1 LIFLGDDDFILMFN
15 FFAAAP
21 KGFEY
26 SLANELTEFGAT
38 DVKESVAGVY
48 FSASLELAYRI
59 TLWTRLASRIV
70 VVIYKGPCDS
80 AEQLYN
86 AAYCIDWPSHFSNK
100 KTFSIDFHGTGGF
113 INNTQFGALKI
124 KDAVVDRFRD
134 DGDARP
140 NVERMDAEFRID
152 AHYRNGQVTI
162 SVNFSGPSLHQRGY
176 RSTTGEAPLKENLAA
191 NMLVRSGWQAAQVD
205 LLDPFCGSG
214 TVLIEAALMACDIA
228 PALKRPRF
236 GFEAWR
242 QHNATMWNKV
252 LEEAR
257 ARSSLGRTRCKIKF
271 YGSDID
277 PRMVSLA
284 QRNAENAG
292 VADLIEFTEMNALN
306 VKVPSDSGFLVSNPP
321 YGERLG
327 NITELL
333 QLYYQFGDKL
343 KQDFG
348 GWKVAML
355 CSDVELISSLKLKAD
370 KQMKMFNGAL
380 ECAFNLYT
388 LHATSTRREAPVL
401 PEGVDDIADIAP
413 AFANRIKKNIKALEK
428 WAKKEGIDSYR
439 LYDADLPEYNVAI
452 DRYVDYV
459 VIQEYSAPAT
469 IPEAVTKRRLS
480 DVLLALP
487 NALGIHPDKITLKTR
502 ERQKGTNQYQKL
514 AEKKLEIITKEY
526 GAKFKLNLTGYL
538 DTGLFLD
545 HRMTRKLV
553 GEKAKGRKVLNLF
566 SYTGSAS
573 VHAAL
578 GGAKSVTTVDM
589 SNTYI
594 TWAKENFELNGINL
608 KNHEFVQADCL
619 QWVDDCSEQFDLI
632 FIDPP
637 TFSNSKRMED
647 SWDVQRDHLELLA
660 KLIKLLSPKGEL
672 IFSNNKRKFKMDIE
686 ALNKLGVAVNNID
699 TLCLPLDFK
708 RNPHI
713 HNVWLLT
720 HNG

>member
-1 LIFLGDDDFILMFN
+1 MFN

-26 SLANELTEFGAT
+26 SLASELKEFGAT

-48 FSASLELAYRI
+48 FTAPLELAYRI

-70 VVIYKGPCDS
+70 LVIYKGGCDS

-86 AAYCIDWPSHFSNK
+86 AAYCIDWPSHFSHK

-134 DGDARP
+134 DGTPRP
-140 NVERMDAEFRID
+140 DVERVNPDFKID
-152 AHYRNGQVTI
+152 AHYRNGQLTI
-162 SVNFSGPSLHQRGY
+162 SMNFSGASLHQRGY

-191 NMLVRSGWQAAQVD
+191 NMLVRSGWQANPITV
-205 LLDPFCGSG
+205 LDPFCGSG
-214 TVLIEAALMACDIA
+214 TVLIEAALMAADIA
-228 PALKRPRF
+228 PGLKREKF
-236 GFEAWR
+236 GFENW
-242 QHNATMWNKV
+242 QSHNKAMWQV
-252 LEEAR
+252 IFDEAQAR
-257 ARSSLGRTRCKIKF
+257 ATLGKTRCKLKF
-271 YGSDID
+271 YGSDIE
-277 PRMVSLA
+277 PHLISIA
-284 QRNAENAG
+284 KRNAENAG
-292 VADLIEFTEMNALN
+292 VAELIEFSVSDALD
-306 VKVPSDSGFLVSNPP
+306 VTPPVSEGFLISNPP

-327 NITELL
+327 NVTELL
-333 QLYYQFGDKL
+333 QLYYQLGDKF
-343 KQDFG
+343 KKEFG
-348 GWKVAML
+348 GWKIAML

-380 ECAFNLYT
+380 ECAFNIYT
-388 LHATSTRREAPVL
+388 LHANSTRRDVPEL
-401 PEGVDDIADIAP
+401 PEGVDIIDIAP
-413 AFANRIKKNIKALEK
+413 AFANRIKKNVKQFEK
-428 WAKKEGIDSYR
+428 WAKKERIDSYR

-469 IPEAVTKRRLS
+469 IPEAVTKRRIS

-487 NALGIHPDKITLKTR
+487 SALGIHPDRITLKTR
-502 ERQKGTNQYQKL
+502 ERQKGANQYQKID
-514 AEKKLEIITKEY
+514 ERKVEVITEEY

-545 HRMTRKLV
+545 HRVTRKLV
-553 GEKAKGRKVLNLF
+553 GDKSKGKNVLNLF
-566 SYTGSAS
+566 AYTGSAS
-573 VHAAL
+573 VHAAI
-578 GGAKSVTTVDM
+578 GGAKSVTTIDM

-594 TWAKENFELNGINL
+594 SWAKENFALNGLSGKQYDFI
-608 KNHEFVQADCL
+608 QADCL
-619 QWVDDCSEQFDLI
+619 QWIKENSHQKFDLI

-647 SWDVQRDHLELLA
+647 SWDVQRDHAEMLGG
-660 KLIKLLSPKGEL
+660 LIKLLSPNGEL

-686 ALNKLGVAVNNID
+686 ALNQAGIDVTNID
-699 TLCLPLDFK
+699 HLCLPLDYK

-720 HNG
+720 HAKK

>member
-1 LIFLGDDDFILMFN
+1 MFN

-26 SLANELTEFGAT
+26 SLASELKEFGAT

-70 VVIYKGPCDS
+70 LVIYKGACDS

-86 AAYCIDWPSHFSNK
+86 AAYCIDWPSHFSHK

-134 DGDARP
+134 DGTPRP
-140 NVERMDAEFRID
+140 DVERVNPDFKID
-152 AHYRNGQVTI
+152 AHYRNGQLTI
-162 SVNFSGPSLHQRGY
+162 SMNFSGASLHQRGY

-191 NMLVRSGWQAAQVD
+191 NMLVRSGWQANPITV
-205 LLDPFCGSG
+205 LDPFCGSG
-214 TVLIEAALMACDIA
+214 TVLIEAALMAADIA
-228 PALKRPRF
+228 PGLKREKF
-236 GFEAWR
+236 GFENW
-242 QHNATMWNKV
+242 QSHNKAMWQV
-252 LEEAR
+252 IFDEAQAR
-257 ARSSLGRTRCKIKF
+257 ATLGKTRCKLKF
-271 YGSDID
+271 YGSDIE
-277 PRMVSLA
+277 PHLISIA
-284 QRNAENAG
+284 KRNAENAG
-292 VADLIEFTEMNALN
+292 VAELIEFSVSDALD
-306 VKVPSDSGFLVSNPP
+306 VTPPVSEGFLISNPP

-327 NITELL
+327 NVTELL
-333 QLYYQFGDKL
+333 QLYYQLGDKF
-343 KQDFG
+343 KKEFG
-348 GWKVAML
+348 GWKIAML

-380 ECAFNLYT
+380 ECAFNIYT
-388 LHATSTRREAPVL
+388 LHANSTRRDVPEL
-401 PEGVDDIADIAP
+401 PEGVDIIDIAP
-413 AFANRIKKNIKALEK
+413 AFANRIKKNVKQFEK
-428 WAKKEGIDSYR
+428 WAKKERIDSYR

-469 IPEAVTKRRLS
+469 IPEAVTKRRIS

-487 NALGIHPDKITLKTR
+487 GALGIHPDRITLKTR
-502 ERQKGTNQYQKL
+502 ERQKGANQYQKID
-514 AEKKLEIITKEY
+514 ERKVEVITEEY

-545 HRMTRKLV
+545 HRVTRKLV
-553 GEKAKGRKVLNLF
+553 GDKSKGKNVLNLF
-566 SYTGSAS
+566 AYTGSAS
-573 VHAAL
+573 VHAAI
-578 GGAKSVTTVDM
+578 GGAKSVTTIDM

-594 TWAKENFELNGINL
+594 NWAKENFALNGLSGAKYDFI
-608 KNHEFVQADCL
+608 QADCL
-619 QWVDDCSEQFDLI
+619 QWIKDNSHQKYELI

-647 SWDVQRDHLELLA
+647 SWDVQRDHAEMLGG
-660 KLIKLLSPKGEL
+660 LIKLLSPNGEL

-686 ALNKLGVAVNNID
+686 ALNQAGIDVTNID
-699 TLCLPLDFK
+699 HLCLPLDYK

-720 HNG
+720 HAKK

>member
-1 LIFLGDDDFILMFN
+1 MFN

-26 SLANELTEFGAT
+26 SLASELKEFGAT

-48 FSASLELAYRI
+48 FTASLELAYRI

-70 VVIYKGPCDS
+70 LVIYKGACDS

-86 AAYCIDWPSHFSNK
+86 AAYCIDWPSHFSYK

-134 DGDARP
+134 DGTPRP
-140 NVERMDAEFRID
+140 DVERVNPDFKID
-152 AHYRNGQVTI
+152 AHYRNGQLTI
-162 SVNFSGPSLHQRGY
+162 SMNFSGASLHQRGY

-191 NMLVRSGWQAAQVD
+191 NMLVRSGWQANPITV
-205 LLDPFCGSG
+205 LDPFCGSG
-214 TVLIEAALMACDIA
+214 TVLIEAALMAADIA
-228 PALKRPRF
+228 PGLKREKF
-236 GFEAWR
+236 GFENW
-242 QHNATMWNKV
+242 QSHNKAMWKV
-252 LEEAR
+252 IFDEAQAR
-257 ARSSLGRTRCKIKF
+257 ATLGKSRCKLKF
-271 YGSDID
+271 YGSDIE
-277 PRMVSLA
+277 PHLISIA
-284 QRNAENAG
+284 KRNAENAG
-292 VADLIEFTEMNALN
+292 VAELIEFSVSDALD
-306 VKVPSDSGFLVSNPP
+306 VTPPVSEGFLISNPP

-327 NITELL
+327 NVTELL
-333 QLYYQFGDKL
+333 QLYYQLGDKF
-343 KQDFG
+343 KKEFG
-348 GWKVAML
+348 GWKIAML

-380 ECAFNLYT
+380 ECAFNIYT
-388 LHATSTRREAPVL
+388 LHANSTRRDVPEL
-401 PEGVDDIADIAP
+401 PEGVDIIDIAP
-413 AFANRIKKNIKALEK
+413 AFANRIKKNVKQFEK
-428 WAKKEGIDSYR
+428 WAKKERIDSYR

-469 IPEAVTKRRLS
+469 IPEAVTKRRIS

-487 NALGIHPDKITLKTR
+487 GALGIHPDRITLKTR
-502 ERQKGTNQYQKL
+502 ERQKGANQYQKID
-514 AEKKLEIITKEY
+514 ERKVEVITEEY

-545 HRMTRKLV
+545 HRVTRKLV
-553 GEKAKGRKVLNLF
+553 GDKSKGKNVLNLF
-566 SYTGSAS
+566 AYTGSAS
-573 VHAAL
+573 VHAAI
-578 GGAKSVTTVDM
+578 GGAKSVTTIDM

-594 TWAKENFELNGINL
+594 NWAKENFALNGLSGAKYDFI
-608 KNHEFVQADCL
+608 QADCL
-619 QWVDDCSEQFDLI
+619 QWIKENSHQKFDLI

-647 SWDVQRDHLELLA
+647 SWDVQRDHVEMLGG
-660 KLIKLLSPKGEL
+660 LIKLLSPNGEL
-672 IFSNNKRKFKMDIE
+672 VFSNNKRKFKMDTE
-686 ALNKLGVAVNNID
+686 ALNQAGIDVTNID
-699 TLCLPLDFK
+699 HLCLPLDYK

-720 HNG
+720 HATK

>member
-1 LIFLGDDDFILMFN
+1 MFN

-26 SLANELTEFGAT
+26 SLASELKEFGAT

-48 FSASLELAYRI
+48 FTAPLELAYRI

-70 VVIYKGPCDS
+70 LVIYKGACDS

-86 AAYCIDWPSHFSNK
+86 AAYCIDWPSHFSHK

-134 DGDARP
+134 DGTPRP
-140 NVERMDAEFRID
+140 DVERVNPDFKID
-152 AHYRNGQVTI
+152 AHYRNGQLTI
-162 SVNFSGPSLHQRGY
+162 SMNFSGASLHQRGY

-191 NMLVRSGWQAAQVD
+191 NMLVRSGWQANPITV
-205 LLDPFCGSG
+205 LDPFCGSG
-214 TVLIEAALMACDIA
+214 TVLIEAALMAADIA
-228 PALKRPRF
+228 PGLKREKF
-236 GFEAWR
+236 GFENW
-242 QHNATMWNKV
+242 QSHNKAMWQV
-252 LEEAR
+252 IFDEAQAR
-257 ARSSLGRTRCKIKF
+257 ATLGKTRCKLKF
-271 YGSDID
+271 YGSDIE
-277 PRMVSLA
+277 PHLISIA
-284 QRNAENAG
+284 KRNAENAG
-292 VADLIEFTEMNALN
+292 VAELIEFSVSDALD
-306 VKVPSDSGFLVSNPP
+306 VTPPVSEGFLISNPP

-327 NITELL
+327 NVTELL
-333 QLYYQFGDKL
+333 QLYYQLGDKF
-343 KQDFG
+343 KKEFG
-348 GWKVAML
+348 GWKIAML

-380 ECAFNLYT
+380 ECAFNIYT
-388 LHATSTRREAPVL
+388 LHANSTRRDVPEL
-401 PEGVDDIADIAP
+401 PEGVDIIDIAP
-413 AFANRIKKNIKALEK
+413 AFANRIKKNVKQFEK
-428 WAKKEGIDSYR
+428 WAKKERIDSYR

-469 IPEAVTKRRLS
+469 IPEAVTKRRIS

-487 NALGIHPDKITLKTR
+487 SALGIHPDRITLKTR
-502 ERQKGTNQYQKL
+502 ERQKGANQYQKID
-514 AEKKLEIITKEY
+514 ERKVEVITEEY

-545 HRMTRKLV
+545 HRVTRKLV
-553 GEKAKGRKVLNLF
+553 GDKSKGKNVLNLF
-566 SYTGSAS
+566 AYTGSAS
-573 VHAAL
+573 VHAAI
-578 GGAKSVTTVDM
+578 GGAKSVTTIDM

-594 TWAKENFELNGINL
+594 SWAKENFALNGLSSKQYDFI
-608 KNHEFVQADCL
+608 QADCL
-619 QWVDDCSEQFDLI
+619 QWIKENSHQKFDLI

-647 SWDVQRDHLELLA
+647 SWDVQRDHAEMLGG
-660 KLIKLLSPKGEL
+660 LIKLLSPNGEL

-686 ALNKLGVAVNNID
+686 ALNQAGIDVTNID
-699 TLCLPLDFK
+699 HLCLPLDYK

-720 HNG
+720 HAKK

>member
-1 LIFLGDDDFILMFN
+1 MFN

-26 SLANELTEFGAT
+26 SLASELKEFGAT

-70 VVIYKGPCDS
+70 LVIYKGACDS

-86 AAYCIDWPSHFSNK
+86 AAYCIDWPSHFSHK

-134 DGDARP
+134 DGTPRP
-140 NVERMDAEFRID
+140 DVERVNPDFKID
-152 AHYRNGQVTI
+152 AHYRNGQLTI
-162 SVNFSGPSLHQRGY
+162 SMNFSGASLHQRGY

-191 NMLVRSGWQAAQVD
+191 NMLVRSGWQANPITV
-205 LLDPFCGSG
+205 LDPFCGSG
-214 TVLIEAALMACDIA
+214 TVLIEAALMAADIA
-228 PALKRPRF
+228 PGLKREKF
-236 GFEAWR
+236 GFENW
-242 QHNATMWNKV
+242 QSHNKAMWQV
-252 LEEAR
+252 IFDEAQAR
-257 ARSSLGRTRCKIKF
+257 ATLGKTRCKLKF
-271 YGSDID
+271 YGSDIE
-277 PRMVSLA
+277 PHLISIA
-284 QRNAENAG
+284 KRNAENAG
-292 VADLIEFTEMNALN
+292 VAELIEFSVSDALD
-306 VKVPSDSGFLVSNPP
+306 VTPPVSEGFLISNPP

-327 NITELL
+327 NVTELL
-333 QLYYQFGDKL
+333 QLYYQLGDKF
-343 KQDFG
+343 KKEFG
-348 GWKVAML
+348 GWKIAML

-380 ECAFNLYT
+380 ECAFNIYT
-388 LHATSTRREAPVL
+388 LHANSTRRDVPEL
-401 PEGVDDIADIAP
+401 LEGVDIIDIAP
-413 AFANRIKKNIKALEK
+413 AFANRIKKNVKQFEK
-428 WAKKEGIDSYR
+428 WAKKERIDSYR

-469 IPEAVTKRRLS
+469 IPEAVTKRRIS

-487 NALGIHPDKITLKTR
+487 GALGIHPDRITLKTR
-502 ERQKGTNQYQKL
+502 ERQKGANQYQKID
-514 AEKKLEIITKEY
+514 ERKVEVITEEY

-545 HRMTRKLV
+545 HRVTRKLV
-553 GEKAKGRKVLNLF
+553 GDKAKGKNVLNLF
-566 SYTGSAS
+566 AYTGSAS
-573 VHAAL
+573 VHAAI
-578 GGAKSVTTVDM
+578 GGAKSVTTIDM

-594 TWAKENFELNGINL
+594 NWAKENFALNGLSGAKYDFI
-608 KNHEFVQADCL
+608 QADCL
-619 QWVDDCSEQFDLI
+619 QWIKDNSHQKYELI

-647 SWDVQRDHLELLA
+647 SWDVQRDHAEMLGG
-660 KLIKLLSPKGEL
+660 LIKLLSPNGEL

-686 ALNKLGVAVNNID
+686 ALNQAGIDVTNID
-699 TLCLPLDFK
+699 HLCLPLDYK

-720 HNG
+720 HAKK

>member
-1 LIFLGDDDFILMFN
+1 MFN

-26 SLANELTEFGAT
+26 SLASELKEFGAT

-48 FSASLELAYRI
+48 FCAPLELAYRI

-70 VVIYKGPCDS
+70 LVIYKGACDS

-86 AAYCIDWPSHFSNK
+86 AAYCIDWPSHFSHK

-134 DGDARP
+134 DGTPRP
-140 NVERMDAEFRID
+140 DVERVNPDFKID
-152 AHYRNGQVTI
+152 AHYRNGQLTI
-162 SVNFSGPSLHQRGY
+162 SMNFSGASLHQRGY

-191 NMLVRSGWQAAQVD
+191 NMLVRSGWQANPITV
-205 LLDPFCGSG
+205 LDPFCGSG
-214 TVLIEAALMACDIA
+214 TILIEAALMAADIA
-228 PALKRPRF
+228 PGLKREKF
-236 GFEAWR
+236 GFENW
-242 QHNATMWNKV
+242 QSHNKAMWQV
-252 LEEAR
+252 IFDEAQAR
-257 ARSSLGRTRCKIKF
+257 ATLGKTRCKLKF
-271 YGSDID
+271 YGSDIA
-277 PRMVSLA
+277 PHLISIA

-292 VADLIEFTEMNALN
+292 VAELIEFSVSDALD
-306 VKVPSDSGFLVSNPP
+306 VTPPVSEGFLISNPP

-327 NITELL
+327 NVTELL
-333 QLYYQFGDKL
+333 QLYYQLGDKF
-343 KQDFG
+343 KKEFG
-348 GWKVAML
+348 GWKIAML
-355 CSDVELISSLKLKAD
+355 CSDIELISSLKLKAD

-380 ECAFNLYT
+380 ECAFNIYT
-388 LHATSTRREAPVL
+388 LHANSTRRDVPVL
-401 PEGVDDIADIAP
+401 PEGADITDIAP
-413 AFANRIKKNIKALEK
+413 AFANRIKKNIKQFEK
-428 WAKKEGIDSYR
+428 WAKKERIDSYR

-452 DRYVDYV
+452 DKYVDYV

-487 NALGIHPDKITLKTR
+487 GALGIHPDRITLKTR
-502 ERQKGTNQYQKL
+502 ERQKGANQYQKID
-514 AEKKLEIITKEY
+514 ERKLEVITQEY

-545 HRMTRKLV
+545 HRVTRKLV
-553 GEKAKGRKVLNLF
+553 GDKAKGKNVLNLF
-566 SYTGSAS
+566 AYTGSAS
-573 VHAAL
+573 VHAAI
-578 GGAKSVTTVDM
+578 GGAKSVTTIDM

-594 TWAKENFELNGINL
+594 NWAKENFALNGLSGKQYDFI
-608 KNHEFVQADCL
+608 QADCL
-619 QWVDDCSEQFDLI
+619 QWIKDNSQQKFDLI

-647 SWDVQRDHLELLA
+647 SWDVQRDHADMLGG
-660 KLIKLLSPKGEL
+660 LIKLLSPNGEL
-672 IFSNNKRKFKMDIE
+672 VFSNNKRKFKMDIE
-686 ALNKLGVAVNNID
+686 TLNQAGIDVINID
-699 TLCLPLDFK
+699 HLCLPLDYK

-720 HNG
+720 HAKK

>member
-1 LIFLGDDDFILMFN
+1 MFN

-26 SLANELTEFGAT
+26 SLASELKEFGAT

-48 FSASLELAYRI
+48 FTAPLELAYRI

-70 VVIYKGPCDS
+70 LVIYKGACDS

-86 AAYCIDWPSHFSNK
+86 AAYCIDWPSHFSHK

-134 DGDARP
+134 DGTPRP
-140 NVERMDAEFRID
+140 DVERVNPDFKID
-152 AHYRNGQVTI
+152 AHYRNGQLTI
-162 SVNFSGPSLHQRGY
+162 SMNFSGASLHQRGY

-191 NMLVRSGWQAAQVD
+191 NMLVRSGWQANPITV
-205 LLDPFCGSG
+205 LDPFCGSG
-214 TVLIEAALMACDIA
+214 TVLIEAALMAADIA
-228 PALKRPRF
+228 PGLKREKF
-236 GFEAWR
+236 GFENW
-242 QHNATMWNKV
+242 QSHNKAMWQV
-252 LEEAR
+252 IFDEAQAR
-257 ARSSLGRTRCKIKF
+257 ATLGKTRCKLKF
-271 YGSDID
+271 YGSDIE
-277 PRMVSLA
+277 PHLISIA
-284 QRNAENAG
+284 KRNAENAG
-292 VADLIEFTEMNALN
+292 VAELIEFSVSDALD
-306 VKVPSDSGFLVSNPP
+306 VTPPVSEGFLISNPP

-327 NITELL
+327 NVTELL
-333 QLYYQFGDKL
+333 QLYYQLGDKF
-343 KQDFG
+343 KKEFG
-348 GWKVAML
+348 GWKIAML

-380 ECAFNLYT
+380 ECAFNIYT
-388 LHATSTRREAPVL
+388 LHANSTRRDVPEL
-401 PEGVDDIADIAP
+401 PEGVDIIDIAP
-413 AFANRIKKNIKALEK
+413 AFANRIKKNVKQFEK
-428 WAKKEGIDSYR
+428 WAKKERIDSYR

-469 IPEAVTKRRLS
+469 IPEAVTKRRIS

-487 NALGIHPDKITLKTR
+487 SALGIHPDRITLKTR
-502 ERQKGTNQYQKL
+502 ERQKGANQYQKID
-514 AEKKLEIITKEY
+514 ERKVEVITEEY

-545 HRMTRKLV
+545 HRVTRKLV
-553 GEKAKGRKVLNLF
+553 GDKSKGKNVLNLF
-566 SYTGSAS
+566 AYTGSAS
-573 VHAAL
+573 VHAAI
-578 GGAKSVTTVDM
+578 GGAKSVTTIDM

-594 TWAKENFELNGINL
+594 SWAKENFALNGLSGKQYDFI
-608 KNHEFVQADCL
+608 QADCL
-619 QWVDDCSEQFDLI
+619 QWIKENSHQKFDLI

-647 SWDVQRDHLELLA
+647 SWDVQRDHAEMLGG
-660 KLIKLLSPKGEL
+660 LIKLPSPNGEL

-686 ALNKLGVAVNNID
+686 ALNQAGIDVTNID
-699 TLCLPLDFK
+699 HLCLPLDYK

-720 HNG
+720 HAKK

>member
-1 LIFLGDDDFILMFN
+1 MFN

-26 SLANELTEFGAT
+26 SLASELKEFGAT

-48 FSASLELAYRI
+48 FTAPLELAYRI

-70 VVIYKGPCDS
+70 LVIYKGACDS

-86 AAYCIDWPSHFSNK
+86 AAYCIDWPSHFSHK

-134 DGDARP
+134 DGTPRP
-140 NVERMDAEFRID
+140 DVERVNPDFKID
-152 AHYRNGQVTI
+152 AHYRNGQLTI
-162 SVNFSGPSLHQRGY
+162 SMNFSGASLHQRGY

-191 NMLVRSGWQAAQVD
+191 NMLVRSGWQANPITV
-205 LLDPFCGSG
+205 LDPFCGSG
-214 TVLIEAALMACDIA
+214 TVLIEAALMAADIA
-228 PALKRPRF
+228 PGLKREKF
-236 GFEAWR
+236 GFENW
-242 QHNATMWNKV
+242 QSHNKAMWQVIFDEAK
-252 LEEAR
+252 AR
-257 ARSSLGRTRCKIKF
+257 ATLGKTRCKLKF
-271 YGSDID
+271 YGSDIE
-277 PRMVSLA
+277 PHLISIA
-284 QRNAENAG
+284 KRNAENAG
-292 VADLIEFTEMNALN
+292 VAELIEFSVSDALD
-306 VKVPSDSGFLVSNPP
+306 VTPPVSEGFLISNPP

-327 NITELL
+327 NVTELL
-333 QLYYQFGDKL
+333 QLYYQLGDKF
-343 KQDFG
+343 KKEFG
-348 GWKVAML
+348 GWKIAML

-380 ECAFNLYT
+380 ECAFNIYT
-388 LHATSTRREAPVL
+388 LHANSTRRDVPEL
-401 PEGVDDIADIAP
+401 PEGVDIIDIAP
-413 AFANRIKKNIKALEK
+413 AFANRIKKNVKQFEK
-428 WAKKEGIDSYR
+428 WAKKERIDSYR

-469 IPEAVTKRRLS
+469 IPEAVTKRRIS

-487 NALGIHPDKITLKTR
+487 SALGIHPDRITLKTR
-502 ERQKGTNQYQKL
+502 ERQKGANQYQKID
-514 AEKKLEIITKEY
+514 ERKVEVITEEY

-545 HRMTRKLV
+545 HRVTRKLV
-553 GEKAKGRKVLNLF
+553 GDKSKGKNVLNLF
-566 SYTGSAS
+566 AYTGSAS
-573 VHAAL
+573 VHAAI
-578 GGAKSVTTVDM
+578 GGAKSVTTIDM

-594 TWAKENFELNGINL
+594 SWAKENFALNGLSGKQYDFI
-608 KNHEFVQADCL
+608 QADCL
-619 QWVDDCSEQFDLI
+619 QWIKENSHQKFDLI

-647 SWDVQRDHLELLA
+647 SWDVQRDHADMLGG
-660 KLIKLLSPKGEL
+660 LIKLLSPNGEL

-686 ALNKLGVAVNNID
+686 ALNQAGIDVTNID
-699 TLCLPLDFK
+699 HLCLPLDYK

-720 HNG
+720 HAKK

>member
-1 LIFLGDDDFILMFN
+1 MFN

-26 SLANELTEFGAT
+26 SLANELAEFGAT
-38 DVKESVAGVY
+38 EIKESVAGVY
-48 FSASLELAYRI
+48 FSAPLELAYRI
-59 TLWTRLASRIV
+59 TLWTRLASRLV
-70 VVIYKGPCDS
+70 LVIYKGACES

-86 AAYCIDWPSHFSNK
+86 AAYCVDWPAHFSNRN
-100 KTFSIDFHGTGGF
+100 TFSIDFHGTGGF

-134 DGDARP
+134 DGVERP
-140 NVERMDAEFRID
+140 NVARVDADFRID
-152 AHYRNGQVTI
+152 AHFRNGIITI
-162 SVNFSGPSLHQRGY
+162 AMNFSGPSLHQRGY

-191 NMLVRSGWQAAQVD
+191 NMLARSGWQAAPTT

-214 TVLIEAALMACDIA
+214 TVLIEAAMMAADIA
-228 PALKRPRF
+228 PGLQRNRF
-236 GFEAWR
+236 GFEHWR
-242 QHNATMWNKV
+242 CHDSKLWQAVVDEAK
-252 LEEAR
+252 AR
-257 ARSSLGRTRCKIKF
+257 ASLGTKRCAIKF

-277 PRMVSLA
+277 SRLVALA
-284 QRNAENAG
+284 KRNAENAG
-292 VADLIEFTEMNALN
+292 VLDLIEFQVANALT
-306 VKVPSDSGFLVSNPP
+306 VEPPAAEGFLITNPP

-327 NITELL
+327 SVSELL
-333 QLYYQFGDKL
+333 QLYYQLGDKL
-343 KQDFG
+343 KKEFG
-348 GWKVAML
+348 GWRVAVL

-388 LHATSTRREAPVL
+388 LHATNTRRDAPL
-401 PEGVDDIADIAP
+401 PAEDGMDVADIAP
-413 AFANRIKKNIKALEK
+413 AFANRIKKNAKQLEK

-439 LYDADLPEYNVAI
+439 LYDADIPEYNVAV
-452 DRYVDYV
+452 DKYLDYV
-459 VIQEYSAPAT
+459 IVQEYSAPAS
-469 IPEAVTKRRLS
+469 IPEAVTKRRFS

-487 NALGIHPDKITLKTR
+487 AAIGINPNKIILKTR
-502 ERQKGTNQYQKL
+502 ERQKGANQYQKL
-514 AEKKLEIITKEY
+514 DERKLERITTEY

-545 HRMTRKLV
+545 HRLTRKLV

-573 VHAAL
+573 VHAGL

-594 TWAKENFELNGINL
+594 NWAKDNFALNGL
-608 KNHEFVQADCL
+608 QGKQYEFVQADCL
-619 QWVDDCSEQFDLI
+619 QWIRDCQQSYDLI

-647 SWDVQRDHLELLA
+647 SFDVQRDHVELLTS
-660 KLIKLLSPKGEL
+660 LVKLLSPQGEL
-672 IFSNNKRKFKMDIE
+672 IFSNNKRKFKMDVE
-686 ALNKLGVAVNNID
+686 ALAKLKIQVTNID
-699 TLCLPLDFK
+699 AMTLPLDYK

-713 HNVWLLT
+713 HNTWLIT
-720 HNG
+720 HV

>member
-1 LIFLGDDDFILMFN
+1 MFN

-26 SLANELTEFGAT
+26 SLASELKEFGAT

-48 FSASLELAYRI
+48 FTASLALAYRI

-70 VVIYKGPCDS
+70 LVIYKGACDS

-86 AAYCIDWPSHFSNK
+86 AAYCIDWPSHFSHK

-134 DGDARP
+134 DGTPRP
-140 NVERMDAEFRID
+140 DVERVNPDFKID
-152 AHYRNGQVTI
+152 AHYRNGQLTI
-162 SVNFSGPSLHQRGY
+162 SMNFSGASLHQRGY

-191 NMLVRSGWQAAQVD
+191 NMLVRSGWQANPITV
-205 LLDPFCGSG
+205 LDPFCGSG
-214 TVLIEAALMACDIA
+214 TVLIEAALMAADIA
-228 PALKRPRF
+228 PGLKREKF
-236 GFEAWR
+236 GFENW
-242 QHNATMWNKV
+242 QSHNKAMWQV
-252 LEEAR
+252 IFDEAQAR
-257 ARSSLGRTRCKIKF
+257 ATLGKTRCKLKF
-271 YGSDID
+271 YGSDIE
-277 PRMVSLA
+277 PHLISIA
-284 QRNAENAG
+284 KRNAENAG
-292 VADLIEFTEMNALN
+292 VADLIEFSVSDALD
-306 VKVPSDSGFLVSNPP
+306 VTPPVSEGFLISNPP

-327 NITELL
+327 NVTELL
-333 QLYYQFGDKL
+333 QLYYQLGDKF
-343 KQDFG
+343 KKEFG
-348 GWKVAML
+348 GWKIAML

-380 ECAFNLYT
+380 ECAFNIYT
-388 LHATSTRREAPVL
+388 LHANSTRRDVPVL
-401 PEGVDDIADIAP
+401 PEGVDIIDIAP
-413 AFANRIKKNIKALEK
+413 AFANRIKKNVKQFEK
-428 WAKKEGIDSYR
+428 WAKKERIDSYR

-469 IPEAVTKRRLS
+469 IPEAVTKRRIS

-487 NALGIHPDKITLKTR
+487 GALGIHPDRITLKTR
-502 ERQKGTNQYQKL
+502 ERQKGANQYQKL
-514 AEKKLEIITKEY
+514 DERKVEVITQEY

-545 HRMTRKLV
+545 HRVTRKLV
-553 GEKAKGRKVLNLF
+553 GDKSKGKNVLNLF
-566 SYTGSAS
+566 AYTGSAS
-573 VHAAL
+573 VHAAI
-578 GGAKSVTTVDM
+578 GGAKSVTTIDM

-594 TWAKENFELNGINL
+594 NWAKENFALNGLSGKQYDFI
-608 KNHEFVQADCL
+608 QADCL
-619 QWVDDCSEQFDLI
+619 QWIKENGHQKFDLI

-647 SWDVQRDHLELLA
+647 SWDVLRDHAEMLVG
-660 KLIKLLSPKGEL
+660 LIKLLSPNGEL
-672 IFSNNKRKFKMDIE
+672 IFSNNKRKFKMDIDM
-686 ALNKLGVAVNNID
+686 LNQAGIDVTNID
-699 TLCLPLDFK
+699 HLCLPLDYK

-720 HNG
+720 HAKK

>member
-1 LIFLGDDDFILMFN
+1 MFN

-26 SLANELTEFGAT
+26 SLASELKEFGAT

-70 VVIYKGPCDS
+70 LVIYKGACDS

-86 AAYCIDWPSHFSNK
+86 AAYCIDWPSHFSHK

-134 DGDARP
+134 DGTPRP
-140 NVERMDAEFRID
+140 DVKRVNPDFKID
-152 AHYRNGQVTI
+152 AHYRNGQLTI
-162 SVNFSGPSLHQRGY
+162 SMNFSGASLHQRGY

-191 NMLVRSGWQAAQVD
+191 NMLVRSGWQANPITV
-205 LLDPFCGSG
+205 LDPFCGSG
-214 TVLIEAALMACDIA
+214 TVLIEAALMAADIA
-228 PALKRPRF
+228 PGLKREKF
-236 GFEAWR
+236 GFENW
-242 QHNATMWNKV
+242 QSHNKAMWQV
-252 LEEAR
+252 IFDEAQAR
-257 ARSSLGRTRCKIKF
+257 ATLGKTRCKLKF
-271 YGSDID
+271 YGSDIE
-277 PRMVSLA
+277 PHLISIA
-284 QRNAENAG
+284 KRNAENAG
-292 VADLIEFTEMNALN
+292 VAELIEFSVSDALD
-306 VKVPSDSGFLVSNPP
+306 VTPPVSEGFLISNPP

-327 NITELL
+327 NVTELL
-333 QLYYQFGDKL
+333 QLYYQLGDKF
-343 KQDFG
+343 KKEFG
-348 GWKVAML
+348 GWKIAML

-380 ECAFNLYT
+380 ECAFNIYT
-388 LHATSTRREAPVL
+388 LHANSTRRDVPEL
-401 PEGVDDIADIAP
+401 PEGVDIIDIAP
-413 AFANRIKKNIKALEK
+413 AFANRIKKNVKQFEK
-428 WAKKEGIDSYR
+428 WAKKERIDSYR

-469 IPEAVTKRRLS
+469 IPEAVTKRRIS

-487 NALGIHPDKITLKTR
+487 GALGIHPDRITLKTR
-502 ERQKGTNQYQKL
+502 ERQKGANQYQKID
-514 AEKKLEIITKEY
+514 ERKVEVITEEY

-545 HRMTRKLV
+545 HRVTRKLV
-553 GEKAKGRKVLNLF
+553 GDKAKGKNVLNLF
-566 SYTGSAS
+566 AYTGSAS
-573 VHAAL
+573 VHAAI
-578 GGAKSVTTVDM
+578 GGAKSVTTIDM

-594 TWAKENFELNGINL
+594 NWAKENFALNGLSGAKYDFI
-608 KNHEFVQADCL
+608 QADCL
-619 QWVDDCSEQFDLI
+619 QWIKDNSHQKYELI

-647 SWDVQRDHLELLA
+647 SWDVQRDHAEMLGG
-660 KLIKLLSPKGEL
+660 LIKLLSPNGEL

-686 ALNKLGVAVNNID
+686 ALNQAGIDVTNID
-699 TLCLPLDFK
+699 HLCLPLDYK

-720 HNG
+720 HAKK

>member
-1 LIFLGDDDFILMFN
+1 MFN

-26 SLANELTEFGAT
+26 SLASELKEFGAT

-70 VVIYKGPCDS
+70 LVIYKGACDS

-86 AAYCIDWPSHFSNK
+86 AAYCIDWPSHFSHK

-134 DGDARP
+134 DGTPRP
-140 NVERMDAEFRID
+140 DVERVNPDFKID
-152 AHYRNGQVTI
+152 AHYRNGQLTI
-162 SVNFSGPSLHQRGY
+162 SMNFSGASLHQRGY

-191 NMLVRSGWQAAQVD
+191 NMLVRSGWQANPVTV
-205 LLDPFCGSG
+205 LDPFCGSG
-214 TVLIEAALMACDIA
+214 TVLIEAALMAADIA
-228 PALKRPRF
+228 PGLKREKF
-236 GFEAWR
+236 GFENW
-242 QHNATMWNKV
+242 QSHNKAMWQV
-252 LEEAR
+252 IFDEAQAR
-257 ARSSLGRTRCKIKF
+257 ATLGKTRCKLKF
-271 YGSDID
+271 YGSDIE
-277 PRMVSLA
+277 PHLISIA
-284 QRNAENAG
+284 KRNAENAG
-292 VADLIEFTEMNALN
+292 VAELIEFSVSDALD
-306 VKVPSDSGFLVSNPP
+306 VTPPVSEGFLISNPP

-327 NITELL
+327 NVTELL
-333 QLYYQFGDKL
+333 QLYYQLGDKF
-343 KQDFG
+343 KKEFG
-348 GWKVAML
+348 GWKIAML

-380 ECAFNLYT
+380 ECAFNIYT
-388 LHATSTRREAPVL
+388 LHANSTRRDVLEL
-401 PEGVDDIADIAP
+401 PEGVDIIDIAP
-413 AFANRIKKNIKALEK
+413 AFANRIKKNVKQFEK
-428 WAKKEGIDSYR
+428 WAKKERIDSYR

-469 IPEAVTKRRLS
+469 IPEAVTKRRIS

-487 NALGIHPDKITLKTR
+487 GALGIHPDRITLKTR
-502 ERQKGTNQYQKL
+502 ERQKGANQYQKID
-514 AEKKLEIITKEY
+514 ERKVEVITEEY

-545 HRMTRKLV
+545 HRVTRKLV
-553 GEKAKGRKVLNLF
+553 GDKAKGKNVLNLF
-566 SYTGSAS
+566 AYTGSAS
-573 VHAAL
+573 VHAAI
-578 GGAKSVTTVDM
+578 GGAKSVTTIDM

-594 TWAKENFELNGINL
+594 NWAKENFALNGLSGAKYDFI
-608 KNHEFVQADCL
+608 QADCL
-619 QWVDDCSEQFDLI
+619 QWIKDNSHQKFELI

-647 SWDVQRDHLELLA
+647 SWDVQRDHAEMLGG
-660 KLIKLLSPKGEL
+660 LIKLLSPNGEL

-686 ALNKLGVAVNNID
+686 ALNQAGIDVTNID
-699 TLCLPLDFK
+699 HLCLPLDYK

-720 HNG
+720 HAKK

>member
-1 LIFLGDDDFILMFN
+1 MLN

-26 SLANELTEFGAT
+26 SLAQELTEFGAT
-38 DVKESVAGVY
+38 EIKESVAGVY
-48 FSASLELAYRI
+48 FTAPLALAYRI

-70 VVIYKGPCDS
+70 LVIYKGPCES

-86 AAYCIDWPSHFSNK
+86 AAYCIDWSAHFSNRN
-100 KTFSIDFHGTGGF
+100 TFSIDFHGTGGF

-124 KDAVVDRFRD
+124 KDAIVDRFRD

-140 NVERMDAEFRID
+140 NVARID
-152 AHYRNGQVTI
+152 ADIKVDAHFRNGVITI
-162 SVNFSGPSLHQRGY
+162 AMNFSGPSLHQRGY

-191 NMLVRSGWQAAQVD
+191 NMLFRSGWKAAPTT

-214 TVLIEAALMACDIA
+214 TVLIEAALMAADIA
-228 PALKRPRF
+228 PGLQRSRF
-236 GFEAWR
+236 GFEHWR
-242 QHNATMWNKV
+242 RHDKATWHEIV
-252 LEEAR
+252 EEAKAR
-257 ARSSLGRTRCKIKF
+257 ASLGVKRCEVKF

-277 PRMVSLA
+277 SRLVALA
-284 QRNAENAG
+284 KRNAQNAG
-292 VADLIEFTEMNALN
+292 VLELIEFKVANALN
-306 VKVPSDSGFLVSNPP
+306 VEPPAAEGYLITNPP

-327 NITELL
+327 SVSELL
-333 QLYYQFGDKL
+333 QLYYQLGDKF
-343 KQDFG
+343 KKEFG

-355 CSDVELISSLKLKAD
+355 CSDIELISALKLKAD

-388 LHATSTRREAPVL
+388 LYAQSTRRDTPVL
-401 PEGVDDIADIAP
+401 PEGVDIADIAP
-413 AFANRIKKNIKALEK
+413 AFANRIKKNAKQFEK
-428 WAKKEGIDSYR
+428 WAQKEGIDSYR
-439 LYDADLPEYNVAI
+439 LYDADIPEYNVAV
-452 DRYVDYV
+452 DKYLDYV
-459 VIQEYSAPAT
+459 VVQEYMAPAS

-487 NALGIHPDKITLKTR
+487 AAIGVHPHKIIMKTR
-502 ERQKGTNQYQKL
+502 ERQKGTSQYQKL
-514 AEKKLEIITKEY
+514 DERKLELITTEY

-545 HRMTRKLV
+545 HRLTRRLV
-553 GEKAKGRKVLNLF
+553 GQKSKGRRVLNLF

-589 SNTYI
+589 SNTYLA
-594 TWAKENFELNGINL
+594 WAKENFALNNL
-608 KNHEFVQADCL
+608 SGKQYEFVQADCL
-619 QWVDDCSEQFDLI
+619 QWIRDCNEQYDLI

-647 SWDVQRDHLELLA
+647 SFDVQRDHVNLLGM
-660 KLIKLLSPKGEL
+660 LIKLLSPNGEL
-672 IFSNNKRKFKMDIE
+672 VFSNNKRKFKMDIE
-686 ALNKLGVAVNNID
+686 TLTKMKIKVQNID
-699 TLCLPLDFK
+699 DMTLPLDYK

-713 HNVWLLT
+713 HNTWLIT
-720 HNG
+720 HADK

>member
-1 LIFLGDDDFILMFN
+1 MFN

-26 SLANELTEFGAT
+26 SLASELKEFGAT

-70 VVIYKGPCDS
+70 LVIYKGACDS

-86 AAYCIDWPSHFSNK
+86 AAYCIDWPSHFSHK
-100 KTFSIDFHGTGGF
+100 KNFSIDFHGTGGF

-134 DGDARP
+134 DGTPRP
-140 NVERMDAEFRID
+140 DVERVNPDFKID
-152 AHYRNGQVTI
+152 AHYRNGQLTI
-162 SVNFSGPSLHQRGY
+162 SMNFSGASLHQRGY

-191 NMLVRSGWQAAQVD
+191 NMLVRSGWQANPITV
-205 LLDPFCGSG
+205 LDPFCGSG
-214 TVLIEAALMACDIA
+214 TVLIEAALMAADIA
-228 PALKRPRF
+228 PGLKREKF
-236 GFEAWR
+236 GFENW
-242 QHNATMWNKV
+242 QSHNKAMWQV
-252 LEEAR
+252 IFDEAQAR
-257 ARSSLGRTRCKIKF
+257 ATLGKTRCKLKF
-271 YGSDID
+271 YGSDIE
-277 PRMVSLA
+277 PHLISIA
-284 QRNAENAG
+284 KRNAENAG
-292 VADLIEFTEMNALN
+292 VAELIEFSVSDALD
-306 VKVPSDSGFLVSNPP
+306 VTPPVSEGFLISNPP

-327 NITELL
+327 NVTELL
-333 QLYYQFGDKL
+333 QLYYQLGDKF
-343 KQDFG
+343 KKEFG
-348 GWKVAML
+348 GWKIAML

-380 ECAFNLYT
+380 ECAFNIYT
-388 LHATSTRREAPVL
+388 LHANSTRRDVPEL
-401 PEGVDDIADIAP
+401 PEGVDIIDIAP
-413 AFANRIKKNIKALEK
+413 AFANRIKKNVKQFEK
-428 WAKKEGIDSYR
+428 WAKKERIDSYR

-469 IPEAVTKRRLS
+469 IPEAVTKRRIS

-487 NALGIHPDKITLKTR
+487 GALGIHPDRITLKTR
-502 ERQKGTNQYQKL
+502 ERQKGANQYQKID
-514 AEKKLEIITKEY
+514 ERKVEVITEEY

-545 HRMTRKLV
+545 HRVTRKLV
-553 GEKAKGRKVLNLF
+553 GDKSKGKNVLNLF
-566 SYTGSAS
+566 AYTGSAS
-573 VHAAL
+573 VHAAI
-578 GGAKSVTTVDM
+578 GGAKSVTTIDM

-594 TWAKENFELNGINL
+594 NWAKENFALNGLSGAKYDFI
-608 KNHEFVQADCL
+608 QADCL
-619 QWVDDCSEQFDLI
+619 QWIKDNSHQKYELI

-647 SWDVQRDHLELLA
+647 SWDVQRDHAEMLGG
-660 KLIKLLSPKGEL
+660 LIKLLSPNGEL

-686 ALNKLGVAVNNID
+686 ALNQAGIDVTNID
-699 TLCLPLDFK
+699 HLCLPLDYK

-720 HNG
+720 HAKK

>member
-1 LIFLGDDDFILMFN
+1 MFN

-26 SLANELTEFGAT
+26 SLASELKEFGAT

-70 VVIYKGPCDS
+70 LVIYKGACDS

-86 AAYCIDWPSHFSNK
+86 AAYCIDWPSHFSHK

-134 DGDARP
+134 DGTPRP
-140 NVERMDAEFRID
+140 DVERVNPDFKID
-152 AHYRNGQVTI
+152 AHYRNGQLTI
-162 SVNFSGPSLHQRGY
+162 SMNFSGASLHQRGY

-191 NMLVRSGWQAAQVD
+191 NMLVRSGWQANPITV
-205 LLDPFCGSG
+205 LDPFCGSG
-214 TVLIEAALMACDIA
+214 TVLIEAALMAADIA
-228 PALKRPRF
+228 PGLKREKF
-236 GFEAWR
+236 GFENW
-242 QHNATMWNKV
+242 QSHNKAMWQV
-252 LEEAR
+252 IFDEAQAR
-257 ARSSLGRTRCKIKF
+257 ATLGKTRCKLKF
-271 YGSDID
+271 YGSDIE
-277 PRMVSLA
+277 PHLISIA
-284 QRNAENAG
+284 KRNAENAG
-292 VADLIEFTEMNALN
+292 VAELIEFSVSDALD
-306 VKVPSDSGFLVSNPP
+306 VTPPVSEGFLISNPP

-327 NITELL
+327 NVTELL
-333 QLYYQFGDKL
+333 QLYYQLGDKF
-343 KQDFG
+343 KKEFG
-348 GWKVAML
+348 GWKIAML

-380 ECAFNLYT
+380 ECAFNIYT
-388 LHATSTRREAPVL
+388 LHANSTRRDVPEL
-401 PEGVDDIADIAP
+401 PDGVDIIDIAP
-413 AFANRIKKNIKALEK
+413 AFANRIKKNVKQFEK
-428 WAKKEGIDSYR
+428 WAKKERIDSYR

-469 IPEAVTKRRLS
+469 IPEAVTKRRIS

-487 NALGIHPDKITLKTR
+487 GALGIHPDRITLKTR
-502 ERQKGTNQYQKL
+502 ERQKGANQYQKID
-514 AEKKLEIITKEY
+514 ERKVEVITEEY

-545 HRMTRKLV
+545 HRVTRKLV
-553 GEKAKGRKVLNLF
+553 GDKSKGKNVLNLF
-566 SYTGSAS
+566 AYTGSAS
-573 VHAAL
+573 VHAAI
-578 GGAKSVTTVDM
+578 GGAKSVTTIDM

-594 TWAKENFELNGINL
+594 NWAKENFALNGLSGAKYDFI
-608 KNHEFVQADCL
+608 QADCL
-619 QWVDDCSEQFDLI
+619 QWIKDNSHQKYELI

-647 SWDVQRDHLELLA
+647 SWDVQRDHAEMLGG
-660 KLIKLLSPKGEL
+660 LIKLLSPNGEL

-686 ALNKLGVAVNNID
+686 ALNQAGIDVTNID
-699 TLCLPLDFK
+699 HLCLPLDYK

-720 HNG
+720 HAKK

>member
-1 LIFLGDDDFILMFN
+1 MFN

-26 SLANELTEFGAT
+26 SLASELKEFGAT

-48 FSASLELAYRI
+48 FTAPLELAYRI
-59 TLWTRLASRIV
+59 TLWTRLASRLV
-70 VVIYKGPCDS
+70 LVIYKGACDS

-86 AAYCIDWPSHFSNK
+86 AAYCIDWPSHFSHK

-134 DGDARP
+134 DGTPRP
-140 NVERMDAEFRID
+140 DVERVNPDFKID
-152 AHYRNGQVTI
+152 AHYRNGQLTI
-162 SVNFSGPSLHQRGY
+162 SMNFSGASLHQRGY

-191 NMLVRSGWQAAQVD
+191 NMLVRSGWQANPITV
-205 LLDPFCGSG
+205 LDPFCGSG
-214 TVLIEAALMACDIA
+214 TVLIEAALMAADIA
-228 PALKRPRF
+228 PGLKRDKF
-236 GFEAWR
+236 GFENW
-242 QHNATMWNKV
+242 QSHNKAMWQV
-252 LEEAR
+252 IFDEAQAR
-257 ARSSLGRTRCKIKF
+257 ATLGKTRCKLKF
-271 YGSDID
+271 YGSDIE
-277 PRMVSLA
+277 PHLISIA
-284 QRNAENAG
+284 KRNAENAG
-292 VADLIEFTEMNALN
+292 VAELIEFSVSDALD
-306 VKVPSDSGFLVSNPP
+306 VTPPVSEGFLISNPP

-327 NITELL
+327 NVTELL
-333 QLYYQFGDKL
+333 QLYYQLGDKF
-343 KQDFG
+343 KKEFG
-348 GWKVAML
+348 GWKIAML

-380 ECAFNLYT
+380 ECAFNIYT
-388 LHATSTRREAPVL
+388 LHANSTRRDVPEL
-401 PEGVDDIADIAP
+401 PEGVDIIDIAP
-413 AFANRIKKNIKALEK
+413 AFANRIKKNVKQFEK
-428 WAKKEGIDSYR
+428 WAKKERIDSYR

-469 IPEAVTKRRLS
+469 IPEAVTKRRIS

-487 NALGIHPDKITLKTR
+487 SALGIHPDRITLKTR
-502 ERQKGTNQYQKL
+502 ERQKGANQYQKID
-514 AEKKLEIITKEY
+514 ERKVEVITEEY

-545 HRMTRKLV
+545 HRVTRKLV
-553 GEKAKGRKVLNLF
+553 GDKSKSKNVLNLF
-566 SYTGSAS
+566 AYTGSAS
-573 VHAAL
+573 VHAAI
-578 GGAKSVTTVDM
+578 GGAKSVTTIDM

-594 TWAKENFELNGINL
+594 SWAKENFALNGLSGKQYDFI
-608 KNHEFVQADCL
+608 QADCL
-619 QWVDDCSEQFDLI
+619 QWIKENSHQKFDLI

-647 SWDVQRDHLELLA
+647 SWDVQRDHAEMLGG
-660 KLIKLLSPKGEL
+660 LIKLLSPNGEL

-686 ALNKLGVAVNNID
+686 ALNQAGINVTNID
-699 TLCLPLDFK
+699 HLCLPLDYK

-720 HNG
+720 HAKK

>member
-1 LIFLGDDDFILMFN
+1 MFN

-26 SLANELTEFGAT
+26 SLASELKEFGAT

-48 FSASLELAYRI
+48 FTASLALAYRI

-70 VVIYKGPCDS
+70 LVIYKGACDS

-86 AAYCIDWPSHFSNK
+86 AAYCIDWPSHFSHK

-134 DGDARP
+134 DGTPRP
-140 NVERMDAEFRID
+140 DVERVNPDFKID
-152 AHYRNGQVTI
+152 AHYRNGQLTI
-162 SVNFSGPSLHQRGY
+162 SMNFSGASLHQRGY

-191 NMLVRSGWQAAQVD
+191 NMLVRSGWQANPITV
-205 LLDPFCGSG
+205 LDPFCGSG
-214 TVLIEAALMACDIA
+214 TVLIEAALMAADIA
-228 PALKRPRF
+228 PGLKREKF
-236 GFEAWR
+236 GFENW
-242 QHNATMWNKV
+242 QSHNKAMWQV
-252 LEEAR
+252 IFDEAQAR
-257 ARSSLGRTRCKIKF
+257 ATLGKTRCKLKF
-271 YGSDID
+271 YGSDIE
-277 PRMVSLA
+277 PHLISIA
-284 QRNAENAG
+284 KRNAENAG
-292 VADLIEFTEMNALN
+292 VADLIEFSVSDALD
-306 VKVPSDSGFLVSNPP
+306 VTPPVSEGFLISNPP

-327 NITELL
+327 NVTELL
-333 QLYYQFGDKL
+333 QLYYQLGDKF
-343 KQDFG
+343 KKEFG
-348 GWKVAML
+348 GWKIAML

-380 ECAFNLYT
+380 ECAFNIYT
-388 LHATSTRREAPVL
+388 LHANSTRRDVPVL
-401 PEGVDDIADIAP
+401 PEGVDIIDIAP
-413 AFANRIKKNIKALEK
+413 AFANRIKKNVKQFEK
-428 WAKKEGIDSYR
+428 WAKKERIDSYR

-469 IPEAVTKRRLS
+469 IPEAVTKRRIS

-487 NALGIHPDKITLKTR
+487 GALGIHPDRITLKTR
-502 ERQKGTNQYQKL
+502 ERQKGANQYQKL
-514 AEKKLEIITKEY
+514 DERKVEVITQEY

-545 HRMTRKLV
+545 HRVTRKLV
-553 GEKAKGRKVLNLF
+553 GDKSKGKNVLNLF
-566 SYTGSAS
+566 AYTGSAS
-573 VHAAL
+573 VHAAI
-578 GGAKSVTTVDM
+578 GGAKSVTTIDM

-594 TWAKENFELNGINL
+594 NWAKENFALNGLSGKQYDFI
-608 KNHEFVQADCL
+608 QADCL
-619 QWVDDCSEQFDLI
+619 QWIKENSHQKFDLI

-647 SWDVQRDHLELLA
+647 SWDVLRDHAEMLVG
-660 KLIKLLSPKGEL
+660 LIKLLSPNGEL
-672 IFSNNKRKFKMDIE
+672 IFSNNKRKFKMDIDM
-686 ALNKLGVAVNNID
+686 LNQAGIDVTNID
-699 TLCLPLDFK
+699 HLCLPLDYK

-720 HNG
+720 HAKK

>member
-1 LIFLGDDDFILMFN
+1 MFN

-26 SLANELTEFGAT
+26 SLASELKEFGAT

-48 FSASLELAYRI
+48 FTAPLELAYRI

-70 VVIYKGPCDS
+70 LVIYKGACDS

-86 AAYCIDWPSHFSNK
+86 AAYCIDWPSHFSHK

-134 DGDARP
+134 DGTPRP
-140 NVERMDAEFRID
+140 DVERVNPDFKID
-152 AHYRNGQVTI
+152 AHYRNGQLTI
-162 SVNFSGPSLHQRGY
+162 SMNFSGASLHQRGY

-191 NMLVRSGWQAAQVD
+191 NMLVRSGWQANPITV
-205 LLDPFCGSG
+205 LDPFCGSG
-214 TVLIEAALMACDIA
+214 TVLIEAALMAADIA
-228 PALKRPRF
+228 PGLKREKF
-236 GFEAWR
+236 GFENW
-242 QHNATMWNKV
+242 QSHNKAMWQV
-252 LEEAR
+252 IFDEAQAR
-257 ARSSLGRTRCKIKF
+257 ATLGKTRCKLKF
-271 YGSDID
+271 YGSDIE
-277 PRMVSLA
+277 PHLISIA
-284 QRNAENAG
+284 KRNAENAG
-292 VADLIEFTEMNALN
+292 VAELIEFSVSDALD
-306 VKVPSDSGFLVSNPP
+306 VTPPVSEGFLISNPP

-327 NITELL
+327 NVTELL
-333 QLYYQFGDKL
+333 QLYYQLGDKF
-343 KQDFG
+343 KKEFG
-348 GWKVAML
+348 GWKIAML

-380 ECAFNLYT
+380 ECAFNIYT
-388 LHATSTRREAPVL
+388 LHANSTRRDVPEL
-401 PEGVDDIADIAP
+401 PEGVDIIDIAP
-413 AFANRIKKNIKALEK
+413 AFANRIKKNVKQFEK
-428 WAKKEGIDSYR
+428 WAKKERIDSYR

-469 IPEAVTKRRLS
+469 IPEAVTKRRIS

-487 NALGIHPDKITLKTR
+487 SALGIHPDRITLKTR
-502 ERQKGTNQYQKL
+502 ERQKGANQYQKID
-514 AEKKLEIITKEY
+514 ERKVEVITEEY

-545 HRMTRKLV
+545 HRVTRKLV
-553 GEKAKGRKVLNLF
+553 GDKSKGKNVLNLF
-566 SYTGSAS
+566 AYTGSAS
-573 VHAAL
+573 VHAAI
-578 GGAKSVTTVDM
+578 GGAKSVTTIDM

-594 TWAKENFELNGINL
+594 SWAKENFALNGLSGKQYDFI
-608 KNHEFVQADCL
+608 QADCL
-619 QWVDDCSEQFDLI
+619 QWIKENIHQKFDLI

-647 SWDVQRDHLELLA
+647 SWDVQRDHAEMLGG
-660 KLIKLLSPKGEL
+660 LIKLLSPNGEL

-686 ALNKLGVAVNNID
+686 ALNQAGIDVTNID
-699 TLCLPLDFK
+699 HLCLPLDYK

-720 HNG
+720 HAKK

>member
-1 LIFLGDDDFILMFN
+1 MFN

-26 SLANELTEFGAT
+26 SLASELKEFGAT

-70 VVIYKGPCDS
+70 LVIYKGACDS

-86 AAYCIDWPSHFSNK
+86 AAYCIDWPSHFSHK

-134 DGDARP
+134 DGTPRP
-140 NVERMDAEFRID
+140 DVERVNPDFKID
-152 AHYRNGQVTI
+152 AHYRNGQLTI
-162 SVNFSGPSLHQRGY
+162 SMNFSGASLHQRGY

-191 NMLVRSGWQAAQVD
+191 NMLVRSGWQANPITV
-205 LLDPFCGSG
+205 LDPFCGSG
-214 TVLIEAALMACDIA
+214 TVLIEAALMAADIA
-228 PALKRPRF
+228 PGLKREKF
-236 GFEAWR
+236 GFENW
-242 QHNATMWNKV
+242 QSHNKAMWQV
-252 LEEAR
+252 IFDEAQAR
-257 ARSSLGRTRCKIKF
+257 ATLGKTRCKLKF
-271 YGSDID
+271 YGSDIE
-277 PRMVSLA
+277 PHLISIA
-284 QRNAENAG
+284 KRNAENAG
-292 VADLIEFTEMNALN
+292 VAELIEFSVSDALD
-306 VKVPSDSGFLVSNPP
+306 VTPPVSEGFLISNPP

-327 NITELL
+327 NVTELL
-333 QLYYQFGDKL
+333 QLYYQLGDKF
-343 KQDFG
+343 KKEFG
-348 GWKVAML
+348 GWKIAML

-380 ECAFNLYT
+380 ECAFNIYT
-388 LHATSTRREAPVL
+388 LHANSTRRDVPEL
-401 PEGVDDIADIAP
+401 PEGVDVIDIAP
-413 AFANRIKKNIKALEK
+413 AFANRIKKNVKQFEK
-428 WAKKEGIDSYR
+428 WAKKERIDSYR

-469 IPEAVTKRRLS
+469 IPEAVTKRRIS

-487 NALGIHPDKITLKTR
+487 GALGIHPDRITLKTR
-502 ERQKGTNQYQKL
+502 ERQKGANQYQKID
-514 AEKKLEIITKEY
+514 ERKVEVITEEY

-545 HRMTRKLV
+545 HRVTRKLV
-553 GEKAKGRKVLNLF
+553 GDKSKGKNVLNLF
-566 SYTGSAS
+566 AYTGSAS
-573 VHAAL
+573 VHAAI
-578 GGAKSVTTVDM
+578 GGAKSVTTIDM

-594 TWAKENFELNGINL
+594 NWAKENFALNGLSGAKYDFI
-608 KNHEFVQADCL
+608 QADCL
-619 QWVDDCSEQFDLI
+619 QWIKDNSHQKYELI

-647 SWDVQRDHLELLA
+647 SWDVQRDHAEMLGG
-660 KLIKLLSPKGEL
+660 LIKLLSPNGEL

-686 ALNKLGVAVNNID
+686 ALNQAGIDVTNID
-699 TLCLPLDFK
+699 HLCLPLDYK

-720 HNG
+720 HAKK